1 MIFVL
6 FTITAEIAYVFV
18 INAVFILL
26 CGRLS
31 SGLYYAILFI
41 NTVVIML
48 FKSIVEI
55 CCANVRWAL
64 FRLRYLCYVGQVME
78 SPIHGS

>member
-1 MIFVL
+1 MFVL
-6 FTITAEIAYVFV
+6 FIITAEIAYVFV
-18 INAVFILL
+18 INAVCTFM
-26 CGRLS
+26 RPVKMWT
-31 SGLYYAILFI
+31 ILFI

-48 FKSIVEI
+48 FKGIVEI

-78 SPIHGS
+78 STIHGS